1 MSMCFPLFF
10 LLSAVSV
17 NESCIF
23 NEQCED
29 ATPETACMDG
39 KCICR
44 FDKTPITKK
53 DNSVECVGELDDHE
67 KLLATTDQL
76 LSLLSCQ
83 GEGSFT
89 AIAGQPSNVPDP
101 HRHGFDV
108 HYNLRCST
116 PVQQVSTRKPFP
128 MQMYD
133 EKPAALIINEN
144 E

>member
-1 MSMCFPLFF
+1 VFSPFF

-53 DNSVECVGELDDHE
+53 DNSVECVGELDNHGKAFDTR
-67 KLLATTDQL
+67 LTDFL
-76 LSLLSCQ
+76 LLSCQ
-83 GEGSFT
+83 GEGRFT
-89 AIAGQPSNVPDP
+89 TIAGQPGNVPDP